1 MSDMN
6 DRPSDSMK
14 KKTGIF
20 IAILLTV
27 TAAAITA
34 GIVIYAVPVVKTI
47 NRKITG
53 ITEEIDIGDRIID
66 AGDGINV
73 GNVKV
78 GTDGIEINVGNG
90 KDGKNTET
98 GNIVKSGKTGSWD
111 PDANQSL
118 DRISVEADL
127 INLHVVSGDAFHA
140 EWDVADSFSDVEIR
154 TEGNELKIRKKGG
167 ESFNIRLGA
176 DWNLDEL
183 KSDLT
188 LTVPEGVL
196 LEELE
201 IEVDCGNIV
210 VKGVKSRKTEID
222 AACGNIELRGADLG
236 DLEVEADC
244 GNIDLEEVTASNAT
258 LQADLGRVA
267 VLEGNTEKLYVKADC
282 GQIDCR
288 RIKADRVELDADC
301 GSIDVSGDFGSLKAD
316 CDLGSITVDTD
327 RPESEVS
334 LDLHTSVGSVTV
346 NGKNR

>member
-6 DRPSDSMK
+6 DKPSDSMK
-14 KKTGIF
+14 KKTGIY
-20 IAILLTV
+20 IAILLAVTV
-27 TAAAITA
+27 AAIIA

-66 AGDGINV
+66 AGDGIDI

-98 GNIVKSGKTGSWD
+98 GNIVKSGKTGSWE

-127 INLHVVSGDAFHA
+127 INLHVESGDAFHA
-140 EWDVADSFSDVEIR
+140 EWDVEDSFSDVEIR
-154 TEGNELKIRKKGG
+154 TEGNELKIRKKSDEG
-167 ESFNIRLGA
+167 FRIRLGT

-188 LTVPEGVL
+188 LTVPENVS

-201 IEVDCGNIV
+201 IELDCGNIA
-210 VKGVKSRKTEID
+210 VKGVKSRKTEII
-222 AACGNIELRGADLG
+222 AACGNIELKKADLG
-236 DLEVEADC
+236 ELEVEADC
-244 GNIDLEEVTASNAT
+244 GNVDMEEVTASEAV

-267 VLEGNTEKLYVKADC
+267 VLEGSTDRLYVKADC

-301 GSIDVSGDFGSLKAD
+301 GSIEVSGDFSSLKAD

-327 RPESEVS
+327 RSEGEVS
-334 LDLHTSVGSVTV
+334 LDLNTSLGSVTV
-346 NGKNR
+346 NGKKR